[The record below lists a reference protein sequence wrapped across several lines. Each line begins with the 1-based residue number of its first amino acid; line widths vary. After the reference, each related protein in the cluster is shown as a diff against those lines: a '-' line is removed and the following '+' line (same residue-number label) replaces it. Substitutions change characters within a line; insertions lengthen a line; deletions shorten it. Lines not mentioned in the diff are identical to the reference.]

1 MTKNIEHINPTGL
14 YDPSANGYT
23 HAIVVPPGA
32 TMVYIAGQ
40 GGENE
45 NGNLANNF
53 RDQLKQAFA
62 NLRVALNAAGAEP
75 EHVVKLTSLV
85 VEHDESKLRLLASEV
100 LEIWG
105 EQTPAHTLIPVPRLA
120 LDGMLFEV
128 DAVAAIPNS

>member
-1 MTKNIEHINPTGL
+1 MVKNIQYINPTGL
-14 YDPSANGYT
+14 YDPSTNGYT

-32 TMVYIAGQ
+32 TMVYISGQ
-40 GGENE
+40 GGEDE

-53 RDQLKQAFA
+53 TAQLKQAFA
-62 NLRVALNAAGAEP
+62 NLCVALSATGAGP

-85 VEHDESKLRLLASEV
+85 VAHDESKVKLLASEV

-105 EQTPAHTLIPVPRLA
+105 KQTPAHTLIPVPRLA

-128 DAVAAIPNS
+128 DAIAAIPSS